1 MMPGMGMGG
10 GGGGG
15 RPQMLVLNKN
25 TKRETGKKAQ
35 KSNIAAAVNV
45 ASIVRTTLG
54 PNSMLK
60 MLLDPMGGIVL
71 TNDGNAIL
79 REVDVGHPCAKNL
92 LELSRAQ
99 DEEVGDGTTS
109 VIVLAG
115 EMLGVAAPLLEMNI
129 HPTVI
134 VQGYLK
140 ALSDALVSLNDIAIP
155 IDTSDQKNLVKV
167 VQSSIDTKFVSRW
180 GGLISGL
187 AVQAALCVYE
197 KHANGKQEIDLKR
210 YAKVEKIAGG
220 DLEDCQVLKGVMFN
234 KDITHPRMR
243 RKIVKP
249 RVVLIDCPLEYK
261 KGESQTN
268 VEITKESDWELML
281 KQEEDEIKKMC
292 DEIIRVSPDV
302 VITEKG
308 VSDLAQHFL
317 MKAKIS
323 VIRRVRKTDN
333 NRIARI
339 TGATIVNR
347 VEELTEDNVGTDCG
361 LFEVKKLGDEYFT
374 YMTECVNPKACSV
387 ILRGASKDVL
397 NEIERNLH
405 DAWSVARNIILE
417 PKLLPGGGAAEMHLS
432 CKLKEKSKSETGS
445 KQYAYAAVASA
456 FEVIPRTLA
465 HNCGTS
471 VVRVMTDLRSRHAG
485 KEPSM
490 LGLDGHTGKICD
502 AQAAGILDTFTTKA
516 QTIKAAI
523 ESAAMILRIDDIVSG
538 QKGSKRGSGAQGP
551 SAAEGNPN
559 QALEGEGDQV

>member
-1 MMPGMGMGG
+1 M
-10 GGGGG
+10 GG

-35 KSNIAAAVNV
+35 KSNISAAVNV

-54 PNSMLK
+54 PSSMLK

-115 EMLGVAAPLLEMNI
+115 EMLSVAEPLLDQGI

-140 ALSDALVSLNDIAIP
+140 ALEDALKSLNDIAIP
-155 IDTSDQKNLVKV
+155 IDTSSKQNLVDV

-180 GGLISGL
+180 GGLISEL
-187 AVQAALCVYE
+187 AVKAALTVYE
-197 KHANGKQEIDLKR
+197 EHPNGKKEIDLKR

-220 DLEDCQVLKGVMFN
+220 ELDECQVLQGVMFN

-243 RKIVKP
+243 RKIEKP
-249 RVVLIDCPLEYK
+249 RVVLLDCPLEYK

-268 VEITKESDWELML
+268 VEISKECDWELML
-281 KQEEDEIKKMC
+281 KQEEDEIKKVC
-292 DEIIRVSPDV
+292 DEIIRVKPDV

-317 MKAKIS
+317 MKAKPPIS
-323 VIRRVRKTDN
+323 VIRRIRKTDN

-347 VEELTEDNVGTDCG
+347 VEELTEEDVGEGCG

-374 YMTECVNPKACSV
+374 YMTECDNPKACS
-387 ILRGASKDVL
+387 ILLRGASKDVL

-432 CKLKEKSKSETGS
+432 CKMKEKAKGEVGS
-445 KQYAYAAVASA
+445 RQYAYAAVASA

-485 KEPSM
+485 AAPSM
-490 LGLDGHTGKICD
+490 MGIDGLTGKIVN
-502 AQAAGILDTFTTKA
+502 AKEAGILDTFTTKA
-516 QTIKAAI
+516 QTIKAAV

-538 QKGSKRGSGAQGP
+538 QTGRKRGGGAQAP
-551 SAAEGNPN
+551 SMQEGNPN
-559 QALEGEGDQV
+559 SALEGEGDQV